1 MRGSIGML
9 AMEWLLAPS
18 TVAEAK
24 EHSLPDGTAGYAVG
38 RLGVLGDCPPD
49 NVVAA
54 AFFWNPETMRAA
66 AVEGWSAISPTDGAA
81 AYRAICEAWGER
93 VLAGFDGSERLGE
106 LCERVVANASPLGAP
121 TFVGWRDQPL
131 PAVGPG
137 RTFQLCQTMRELR
150 FGRHSVA
157 VQASGMSPLEAIL
170 SGPAGEWNAEFFGW
184 PKPYPDVSSL
194 TDRRDEIEA
203 VTDQLH
209 APDFE
214 CLTPDERA
222 ELRQLAKDARG
233 HAKEVSATS
242 KDAS

>member
-9 AMEWLLAPS
+9 AMDWLMAP
-18 TVAEAK
+18 TTAAAAK
-24 EHSLPDGTAGYAVG
+24 EFGLPEGTAGYAVG

-54 AFFWNPETMRAA
+54 AFFWNPDTMRAA
-66 AVEGWSAISPTDGAA
+66 AVDGWAAINPADGAA
-81 AYRAICEAWGER
+81 AYRNICQAWGER
-93 VLAGFDGSERLGE
+93 VLDGFVGSERLGV
-106 LCERVVANASPLGAP
+106 LCERVVQSASPLGAP

-131 PAVGPG
+131 PAPGPG

-170 SGPAGEWNAEFFGW
+170 AGPAGEWNAEFFGW
-184 PKPYPDVSSL
+184 SKPYPDVSALS
-194 TDRRDEIEA
+194 DRRDEIEA
-203 VTDQLH
+203 TTDQLH

-222 ELRQLAKDARG
+222 ELRQLAKDARA
-233 HAKEVSATS
+233 HAREMNADG
-242 KDAS
+242 KDAP